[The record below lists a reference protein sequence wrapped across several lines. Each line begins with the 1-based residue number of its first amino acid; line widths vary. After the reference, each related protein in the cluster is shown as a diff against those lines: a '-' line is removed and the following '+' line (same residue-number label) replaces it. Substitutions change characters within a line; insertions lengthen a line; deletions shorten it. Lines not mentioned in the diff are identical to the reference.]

1 MSDIRFTENDRQAVI
16 DDYLNQTGRN
26 SYVPSEFIDWLRDK
40 PDHKVY
46 DLFFSMSDEEMADKH
61 RENIARRFA
70 SGLRIT
76 IKISE
81 MPMPTNIENLTV
93 EAVDVPSMVSPI
105 NNRANGGGYIPVDVQ
120 DTSTMAELCR
130 QAYRD
135 LNGWKK
141 RYTGVSSLS
150 GIDVSAIDTILDEL
164 KAKTV
169 EEDAA

>member
-1 MSDIRFTENDRQAVI
+1 
-16 DDYLNQTGRN
+16 
-26 SYVPSEFIDWLRDK
+26 
-40 PDHKVY
+40 
-46 DLFFSMSDEEMADKH
+46 MADKY

-135 LNGWKK
+135 LNGWKN
-141 RYTGVSSLS
+141 RYTGISSLS